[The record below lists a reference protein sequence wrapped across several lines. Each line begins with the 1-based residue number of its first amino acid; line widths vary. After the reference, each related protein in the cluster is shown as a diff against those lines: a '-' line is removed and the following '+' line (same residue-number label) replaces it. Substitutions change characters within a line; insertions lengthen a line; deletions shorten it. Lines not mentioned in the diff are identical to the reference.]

1 MMETR
6 LAATSVHDGDD
17 HLRDLDETMLEAR
30 LEPHQRQRILVQA
43 WESAVEGTPEDGLL
57 SFDEENALAKYAGH
71 FVLTQQDLDGNGAQT
86 SLVQAAI
93 IRDVT
98 QASYSSGRT

>member
-43 WESAVEGTPEDGLL
+43 
-57 SFDEENALAKYAGH
+57 
-71 FVLTQQDLDGNGAQT
+71 
-86 SLVQAAI
+86 
-93 IRDVT
+93 
-98 QASYSSGRT
+98 